1 MKFSLIRNHRQEPRA
16 DRVGSAWSTFGKRG
30 ALRRPRWARAATFA
44 SIRPELLVDHL
55 LESPWA
61 GDGECAVDGAGLID
75 GGPAGVAEG
84 GGDRLGQFVFQA
96 GIVVEVLEQLGSGER
111 DRLFP
116 GRTSLSRLESRFQEK
131 REQRR
136 QAAHEL
142 ALFGAAEPFELLGD
156 VLDVRPR
163 YFASAQERGLLVG
176 PGVEVAIV
184 FCVRH
189 AGLSLGAETD
199 AVGARARYRAGHRL
213 PRAELSIEDCAQRH
227 KSSDAENVWHRNHRR
242 AIPAGPAS
250 RATLAST
257 PSNTAAPVSFAS
269 EAASPAKGAPPS
281 RTASARSSSAQARTA
296 AAIAPRLAWR
306 SPISSAVENG
316 RKRTPASCTLRP
328 SDATLARIV
337 SRIAAPSVTMEN
349 RRPPRPAA
357 SRPHSPSPTTA
368 VEPSARASL
377 NPGSPNAATTAPQGR
392 GAAEIAE
399 STALAANSIS
409 AGVWMAGSPE
419 SAFTATTS
427 KASPATRLAS
437 SRSHRVTLGSVFG
450 LTIRSSLLV
459 ICYRLPISTQA
470 IWRARF
476 ALVPPRLLPSRK
488 VAKSFHSRE
497 KLTIPSQRHVA
508 NLTAVSNLNPL

>member
-1 MKFSLIRNHRQEPRA
+1 MKFSPIRNHRQEPRA
-16 DRVGSAWSTFGKRG
+16 DRVGSAWSTLGKRG
-30 ALRRPRWARAATFA
+30 ALRRPRSKRAATFA
-44 SIRPELLVDHL
+44 SIRPELLVDRL
-55 LESPWA
+55 LERPWA
-61 GDGECAVDGAGLID
+61 GNGECAVVGAGLID
-75 GGPAGVAEG
+75 SGPAGVAEG

-96 GIVVEVLEQLGSGER
+96 GIVVEVLEQLGSGGR
-111 DRLFP
+111 DRFFP
-116 GRTSLSRLESRFQEK
+116 GTTSLSRLESRFQEK

-142 ALFGAAEPFELLGD
+142 PLFGAAEPFELLGD
-156 VLDVRPR
+156 VLDVRSR

-213 PRAELSIEDCAQRH
+213 PRAELSIEDCARSQRH
-227 KSSDAENVWHRNHRR
+227 KSSDADNVWHRNHRR

-257 PSNTAAPVSFAS
+257 PSNTAAPVSSAS

-281 RTASARSSSAQARTA
+281 RTASARSPSAQARTA
-296 AAIAPRLAWR
+296 AAIASRLAWR
-306 SPISSAVENG
+306 SPINSAIENG
-316 RKRTPASCTLRP
+316 RKRTPASWPLRP
-328 SDATLARIV
+328 SDAALARIV

-357 SRPHSPSPTTA
+357 SRPHSPSPTTG

-392 GAAEIAE
+392 GAAEIEE

-409 AGVWMAGSPE
+409 AGVWIARSPE

-427 KASPATRLAS
+427 KASPAMRLAS

-459 ICYRLPISTQA
+459 ISQRLPSSTQA
-470 IWRARF
+470 IRRARP
-476 ALVPPRLLPSRK
+476 APPIL
-488 VAKSFHSRE
+488 AKNGQSFYSRE
-497 KLTIPSQRHVA
+497 KLTIPSQRH
-508 NLTAVSNLNPL
+508 

>member
-1 MKFSLIRNHRQEPRA
+1 MKFSPIRNHRQEPRA
-16 DRVGSAWSTFGKRG
+16 DRVGSAWSTLGKRG
-30 ALRRPRWARAATFA
+30 ALRRPRSKRAATFA
-44 SIRPELLVDHL
+44 SIRPELLVDRL
-55 LESPWA
+55 LERPWA
-61 GDGECAVDGAGLID
+61 GDGECAVVGTGLID

-96 GIVVEVLEQLGSGER
+96 GIVVEVLEQLGSRER
-111 DRLFP
+111 DRFFP

-213 PRAELSIEDCAQRH
+213 PRAELSIEDCARSQRH
-227 KSSDAENVWHRNHRR
+227 KSSDADNVWHRNHRR
-242 AIPAGPAS
+242 AI
-250 RATLAST
+250 LAST
-257 PSNTAAPVSFAS
+257 PSTTAAPVSFAS

-281 RTASARSSSAQARTA
+281 RTASALSSSAQARTA
-296 AAIAPRLAWR
+296 AAIASRLAWR
-306 SPISSAVENG
+306 SPINSAIENG
-316 RKRTPASCTLRP
+316 RKRTPASWPLRP
-328 SDATLARIV
+328 SDAALARIV

-357 SRPHSPSPTTA
+357 SRPHSPSPTTGI
-368 VEPSARASL
+368 EPSARASL

-392 GAAEIAE
+392 GGAEIEE

-437 SRSHRVTLGSVFG
+437 SRSHRVTRGSVFG

-508 NLTAVSNLNPL
+508 NL

>member
-1 MKFSLIRNHRQEPRA
+1 MKFSPIRNHRQEPRA
-16 DRVGSAWSTFGKRG
+16 DRVGSAWSTLGKRG
-30 ALRRPRWARAATFA
+30 ALRRPRSKRAATFA
-44 SIRPELLVDHL
+44 SIRPELLVDRL
-55 LESPWA
+55 LERPWA
-61 GDGECAVDGAGLID
+61 GDGECAVVGTGLID

-96 GIVVEVLEQLGSGER
+96 GIVVEVLEQLGSRER
-111 DRLFP
+111 DRFFP

-156 VLDVRPR
+156 VLEVRPR

-189 AGLSLGAETD
+189 TGLSLRAETD
-199 AVGARARYRAGHRL
+199 AVGARARNRAGHRL
-213 PRAELSIEDCAQRH
+213 PRAEPSIEDCGRSHRQ
-227 KSSDAENVWHRNHRR
+227 KSSDADNLRHRNHRR
-242 AIPAGPAS
+242 AIPAS

-257 PSNTAAPVSFAS
+257 PSNTAAPVSLLS

-296 AAIAPRLAWR
+296 AAIASRLAWR
-306 SPISSAVENG
+306 SPISSGIENG
-316 RKRTPASCTLRP
+316 RKRTPASWPLRP

-377 NPGSPNAATTAPQGR
+377 NPGSPNAATTAPHGR

-409 AGVWMAGSPE
+409 AGVWIAGSPE

-437 SRSHRVTLGSVFG
+437 SRSHRVTLESVFG
-450 LTIRSSLLV
+450 LTIRSSLWV
-459 ICYRLPISTQA
+459 ICFCLQFQRGRSGGRDWLKSRPAYSPRENRPILP
-470 IWRARF
+470 
-476 ALVPPRLLPSRK
+476 LSRK
-488 VAKSFHSRE
+488 
-497 KLTIPSQRHVA
+497 
-508 NLTAVSNLNPL
+508 